1 MLRRLFRVSLRR
13 SHDIVSETDEEI
25 RFHIAA
31 RVDRLM
37 ADGMSRDAAEAEA
50 WRLFGPSES
59 RAIVIAA
66 AQRREETLSMFER
79 FDAIRSDVWY
89 ALRQLRRAPLFTAAA
104 VASLAIGIG
113 ANAMMFGVIDRLL
126 LRQRPG
132 VVAPEQIFSIG
143 EMRHSGRG
151 EYRTTTFSY
160 PTYKD
165 YRDLES
171 LEQIAVAAGPGDM
184 SLGRGSNAAKIR
196 GTLVS
201 ASYLPLT
208 GVRPLLGRFI
218 QPDEDREP
226 TGTPVV
232 VVTYGYWQREM
243 GGSASVLGRTLDI
256 GPRRYTIVGVTPK
269 HFTGLQQGPVDVFI
283 PITAAE
289 GLRFA
294 GPRWA
299 THRGSSWLQVYAR
312 LKPGVSVAQA
322 EGRGTLITRAN
333 VRPGGD
339 SLARLSLQSIVP
351 RSDTKPSTTV
361 LVSRLLAA
369 VSVLVLL

>member
-171 LEQIAVAAGPGDM
+171 LEQIAVALWRPHFMPAGSHKRRSCSQG
-184 SLGRGSNAAKIR
+184 NAAAGR
-196 GTLVS
+196 LWQPCRNQP
-201 ASYLPLT
+201 LP
-208 GVRPLLGRFI
+208 
-218 QPDEDREP
+218 
-226 TGTPVV
+226 
-232 VVTYGYWQREM
+232 
-243 GGSASVLGRTLDI
+243 
-256 GPRRYTIVGVTPK
+256 GPR
-269 HFTGLQQGPVDVFI
+269 
-283 PITAAE
+283 E
-289 GLRFA
+289 
-294 GPRWA
+294 
-299 THRGSSWLQVYAR
+299 
-312 LKPGVSVAQA
+312 
-322 EGRGTLITRAN
+322 
-333 VRPGGD
+333 
-339 SLARLSLQSIVP
+339 
-351 RSDTKPSTTV
+351 RSK
-361 LVSRLLAA
+361 R
-369 VSVLVLL
+369 